1 MEDISYPEVSKK
13 KNKKLE
19 KVTATSTLKTVI
31 KSQRTMKRQDNV
43 TTKDHDNHSVMEPKD
58 KETRNLLKREFKVAV
73 LRKLNELQENT
84 HRQFNEI

>member
-1 MEDISYPEVSKK
+1 MQKDQ
-13 KNKKLE
+13 
-19 KVTATSTLKTVI
+19 I
-31 KSQRTMKRQDNV
+31 KILRNMKSLRQH
-43 TTKDHDNHSVMEPKD
+43 TPTKDHNNHSVMEPKD

>member
-1 MEDISYPEVSKK
+1 
-13 KNKKLE
+13 
-19 KVTATSTLKTVI
+19 
-31 KSQRTMKRQDNV
+31 MKRQDNV